1 MSLNF
6 NNNIFWGKG
15 TSTPNNNNPP
25 ATYTTA
31 TGSIGANLNATGG
44 SGGGGGNWQVGN
56 IGMAGVVGSTG
67 AYIGTIKCDRCG
79 YKETPY
85 EDKYCKLC
93 NEEL

>member
-1 MSLNF
+1 MSLNL
-6 NNNIFWGKG
+6 NNLWGKG
-15 TSTPNNNNPP
+15 PSTPNNNNPP
-25 ATYTTA
+25 ATSGTYTTSA
-31 TGSIGANLNATGG
+31 GANLNATGV

-67 AYIGTIKCDRCG
+67 AYVGTIKCDRCG

-85 EDKYCKLC
+85 EEKYCKLC